1 MVILLPFMLGMV
13 NVELSTM
20 LVASLGFHGSS
31 VELLPFR
38 NQQSSG
44 KQDQHSAG
52 HVYSINGTYKDKRR
66 LTSLSSGSM
75 SIDQPTTRV
84 LWYDGVRSAAS
95 LRGSPFLP
103 FVQLFVRLARLL
115 VPAGHPVCSQLP
127 LLIASPL
134 PLAPADRSVGN
145 CPGN

>member
-13 NVELSTM
+13 NVESFTS
-20 LVASLGFHGSS
+20 VASLGFHGSS

-44 KQDQHSAG
+44 KQARDQHSAG

-75 SIDQPTTRV
+75 SIEQPTTEV
-84 LWYDGVRSAAS
+84 LRYDGVRSAAS
-95 LRGSPFLP
+95 LRGSPFSS
-103 FVQLFVRLARLL
+103 VRSEER
-115 VPAGHPVCSQLP
+115 
-127 LLIASPL
+127 
-134 PLAPADRSVGN
+134 RVG
-145 CPGN
+145 

>member
-1 MVILLPFMLGMV
+1 MVILLPFMLDMV
-13 NVELSTM
+13 NVESFTS
-20 LVASLGFHGSS
+20 VASLGFHGSS

-44 KQDQHSAG
+44 KQARDQHSAG

-75 SIDQPTTRV
+75 SIDQPTTGV
-84 LWYDGVRSAAS
+84 LRYDGVRSAAS

-103 FVQLFVRLARLL
+103 FIQLFVRSFSCSFVFVRSF
-115 VPAGHPVCSQLP
+115 GWPVSW
-127 LLIASPL
+127 SP
-134 PLAPADRSVGN
+134 
-145 CPGN
+145 PGT